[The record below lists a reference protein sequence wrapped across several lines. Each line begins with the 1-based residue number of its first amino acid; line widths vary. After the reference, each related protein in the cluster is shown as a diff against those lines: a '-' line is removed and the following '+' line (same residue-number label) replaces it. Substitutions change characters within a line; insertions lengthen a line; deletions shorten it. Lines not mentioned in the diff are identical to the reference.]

1 MNGLDKALLFSYLF
15 IKLKFQFV
23 VFFYICLG
31 TNDAIVL
38 EEDKYLVKIY

>member
-1 MNGLDKALLFSYLF
+1 MNGLDKTLLFSYLF
-15 IKLKFQFV
+15 IKFKFKFDE
-23 VFFYICLG
+23 FFNICLG